1 MAKGNVRR
9 YSKEKEAG
17 RQCAQRLLPKYNNPT
32 YLRLR
37 RKVAAKNDEDLIA
50 ECVETLGDLSEIN
63 QKSYPFLPI
72 YRKERKIAD
81 YLVETEK
88 LLINP
93 LTPGSNCPRPTPD
106 FLAFF

>member
-1 MAKGNVRR
+1 MAKGNVRG

-37 RKVAAKNDEDLIA
+37 RKVAAKNDEYLIA

-72 YRKERKIAD
+72 YRKERKIVD

-88 LLINP
+88 LTINF
-93 LTPGSNCPRPTPD
+93 S
-106 FLAFF
+106 A